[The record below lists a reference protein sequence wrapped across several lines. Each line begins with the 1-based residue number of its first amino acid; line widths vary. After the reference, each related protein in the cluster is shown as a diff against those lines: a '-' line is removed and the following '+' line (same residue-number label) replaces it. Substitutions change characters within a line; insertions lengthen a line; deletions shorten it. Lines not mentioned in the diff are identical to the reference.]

1 MSILCCLTADVLN
14 HILVFAGKVLP
25 IALYT
30 NFSLMAFTLL
40 DEFEN
45 INEFITRSRWVLFGV
60 ASNT

>member
-1 MSILCCLTADVLN
+1 MSMLCCLTVDVLN

-30 NFSLMAFTLL
+30 NFLFLAFTLL

-45 INEFITRSRWVLFGV
+45 VNKFITKFMWILFGI
-60 ASNT
+60 ASDI